1 MQRFSDRQAAP
12 AAKKGSTAVMAGFL
26 TFTKEKPINRVV
38 EVDISDIRPNPHQ
51 PRSEFDI
58 ADIQSL
64 ADSILQNGIL
74 QPLTVRRGENRYELI
89 AGERRLRAAKLAGL
103 RAVPCIILDISSRN
117 SAIMALVENIQ
128 RQDLSF
134 FDEASAIEKLITYY
148 GMTQEDAA
156 AKLGKAQSTIANK
169 LRLLRLTADEREV
182 IMKYNLT
189 ERHARALLRLAAPAE
204 RLAVLERVVKQ
215 NLNVEKTE
223 AAVEEVIGKKK
234 VQNSYKKRSKVFQNV
249 RIFVNTI
256 TKAVETMQAV
266 GIAAE
271 SQKIQHE
278 DYIEYRVK
286 IPTTTAAA
294 EASTGGYG
302 IRPYS
307 LFSAYLHV
315 KIQARPYRG
324 VRSYLAVRHSNM
336 RRVGRVSLQRLGIGE
351 GRVQHQVRIRGAG
364 QRLGVDMN
372 LQQAGDLACQPL
384 KPCLDAGLD
393 GGLLGVGHLLQLPKN
408 NMSYHV
414 HKVIKSFISKKLVY
428 LFTFPKFK
436 VQI

>member
-1 MQRFSDRQAAP
+1 MQLGLWEMVSAGRGISESGGENAQIRRIFSVAIISRICYNGDMETMRNVSLDRQAAP
-12 AAKKGSTAVMAGFL
+12 AAKKGSTADMAGFL

-294 EASTGGYG
+294 AG
-302 IRPYS
+302 
-307 LFSAYLHV
+307 
-315 KIQARPYRG
+315 
-324 VRSYLAVRHSNM
+324 
-336 RRVGRVSLQRLGIGE
+336 RR
-351 GRVQHQVRIRGAG
+351 
-364 QRLGVDMN
+364 
-372 LQQAGDLACQPL
+372 
-384 KPCLDAGLD
+384 
-393 GGLLGVGHLLQLPKN
+393 
-408 NMSYHV
+408 
-414 HKVIKSFISKKLVY
+414 
-428 LFTFPKFK
+428 
-436 VQI
+436 